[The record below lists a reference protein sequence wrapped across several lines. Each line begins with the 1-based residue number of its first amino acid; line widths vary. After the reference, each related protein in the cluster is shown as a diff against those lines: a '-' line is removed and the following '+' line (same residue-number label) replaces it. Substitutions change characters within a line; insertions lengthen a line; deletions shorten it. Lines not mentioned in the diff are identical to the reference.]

1 MTKNQ
6 ALLALDCAFD
16 AAKPYIEPE
25 MLNRLKTIFFN
36 TEVFEDLLSEYRS
49 PGHYKYAQMQAL
61 KELVEILDGTAD
73 DEEN

>member
-1 MTKNQ
+1 MTKDK

-25 MLNRLKTIFFN
+25 LLHRLKTIFFES
-36 TEVFEDLLSEYRS
+36 EVFNDLVSEYRS
-49 PGHYKYAQMQAL
+49 PGHYKYAQMRAL

-73 DEEN
+73 DEES

>member
-1 MTKNQ
+1 MLSSMTKNQ

-36 TEVFEDLLSEYRS
+36 TEVFDELVNEYRT
-49 PGHYKYAQMQAL
+49 PGHYKYAQVQAL
-61 KELVEILDGTAD
+61 KELVHIH
-73 DEEN
+73 EN